1 MDYKI
6 IWNLEQLDVTENQV
20 AYLLSEN
27 MIYDPRTGD
36 EFDSGEGVYYP
47 EDGVTLDEIE
57 TFLTM

>member
-1 MDYKI
+1 MDCKI

-27 MIYDPRTGD
+27 MIYDPHTGD
-36 EFDSGEGVYYP
+36 EFDPGEGVYYP